1 MTTTNNT
8 NYSVKDLVAKYR
20 NFVIENAPT
29 KTDRIAEELKIEE
42 GLRIPLSS
50 LDYHPDYQLI
60 ITLYNAV
67 AGDKADKQV
76 QQEMSNYANQ
86 YYKDALTTEEFYF
99 LCENFSDTIS
109 ELFKNGMTLNGN
121 KEDYSQLFSSPK
133 RLQLLKERCI
143 PQQGATIYMCDSGC
157 DIAELYPN
165 CNVVGEMYGVLDYEP
180 DYILGRIWLYSKN
193 IVSQLGIYLVDTDG
207 QDYWPV
213 SRLSIPTP
221 LDYVISG
228 TTNKNI
234 IEKLYNKLSPYGKM
248 FVFTSYKDMAEHDE
262 EMKSFRQRL
271 VADKS
276 IASIISFK
284 EGWRAQRILLIIEKC
299 QHEKVEIISEYSDK
313 RIVIS
318 SDFLDSNILW
328 PGYYITS
335 RPRDGVSLS
344 TIAYGKKLKDIDELF
359 EADDEPNTEENTSV
373 AVTETDT
380 EDNLFV
386 ENVVHVLGD
395 DWFAGLP
402 EVNDGPWQDR
412 LKKEFEFREEV
423 FPHMHVVTPINMSSD
438 YKDADI
444 CSQRLI
450 TVDDPMCDNERNSF
464 VIIEEQPCVLLALS
478 SRYNKLIAGYI
489 STFSPE
495 GFCTGK
501 PISCLVPRQGI
512 DVRYLCALLL
522 SSSISEQIHLVCDG
536 TNNVLSLILDKII
549 VPNHD
554 EKERL
559 QFLAE
564 ANYEAL
570 QSSQK
575 ELKEEQENYKK
586 AVRRRKHA
594 LTQSLSS
601 IDSSF
606 KTLNSFRKRN
616 HGVLND
622 DDCISRIRKTTVGN
636 VFDYLSQELK
646 DIMPVMEH
654 IADVKYDFGSSEWI
668 DPEDFLDDYI
678 ARNENSWL
686 NFKPMKDW
694 AHGQN
699 KYKKDIVDSKTGKT
713 LKKEGESI
721 HKLFFTKKA
730 LEIVLDNIVSNA
742 KSHGFTDK
750 ERKNYLLKFSWEIV
764 DFNLEIRVEN
774 NGTPIPSDR
783 NTASLMEYGVSTAL
797 HQNGHNGIGCS
808 DIDDIMQRYEGK
820 VQLVSTPEE
829 EFTVKYLLS
838 FQTNFM

>member
-1 MTTTNNT
+1 MTTTNNN

-20 NFVIENAPT
+20 NFVIENAPKET
-29 KTDRIAEELKIEE
+29 GRVAEELKAED
-42 GLRIPLSS
+42 GLSVPQSD
-50 LDYHPDYQLI
+50 LDWFPDYQLI
-60 ITLYNAV
+60 ITLYNTV
-67 AGDKADKQV
+67 AGEDADKQV
-76 QQEMSNYANQ
+76 QQVLSKYADR
-86 YYKDALTTEEFYF
+86 YYKNALTTEELDF
-99 LCENFSDTIS
+99 LCENFSDTID
-109 ELFKNGMTLNGN
+109 ELLEEGLFLWNGD
-121 KEDYSQLFSSPK
+121 KCHYKQLFSRPK
-133 RLQLLKERCI
+133 RLELLKKRFL
-143 PQQGATIYMCDSGC
+143 PQQGSTIYICDSGC
-157 DIAELYPN
+157 DIAELYHN
-165 CNVVGEMYGVLDYEP
+165 CNVVGKMYGVFYDESTV
-180 DYILGRIWLYSKN
+180 DWVLGRIWLYSKK
-193 IVSQLGIYLVDTDG
+193 IVSQLSIYSVDADLEET
-207 QDYWPV
+207 WPI
-213 SRLSIPTP
+213 SSLSTSQQ
-221 LDYVISG
+221 LDYVVYG
-228 TTNKNI
+228 TTKKRI
-234 IEKLYNKLSPYGKM
+234 LLSVVEELYNKLSPNGKM
-248 FVFTSYKDMAEHDE
+248 FVFTSYEDMAKHHEK
-262 EMKSFRQRL
+262 MKLFRQRL
-271 VADKS
+271 VTDKT

-284 EGWRAQRILLIIEKC
+284 ESSMVHHILLVVEKC
-299 QHEKVEIISEYSDK
+299 QHENVEITSDYSDK
-313 RIVIS
+313 RIVIPS
-318 SDFLDSNILW
+318 ESLDADILW
-328 PGYYITS
+328 PGYYIAS
-335 RPRDGVSLS
+335 KPKDGVSLS
-344 TIAYGKKLKDIDELF
+344 TLAHGEKLKNDNEFWRGYVNHDMF
-359 EADDEPNTEENTSV
+359 EEWEKMQENLPNMRIVLPT
-373 AVTETDT
+373 
-380 EDNLFV
+380 NL
-386 ENVVHVLGD
+386 
-395 DWFAGLP
+395 
-402 EVNDGPWQDR
+402 
-412 LKKEFEFREEV
+412 
-423 FPHMHVVTPINMSSD
+423 SSE
-438 YKDADI
+438 YKDANL
-444 CSQRLI
+444 CNQQLNRAGKYEKK
-450 TVDDPMCDNERNSF
+450 TCYFFDNKE
-464 VIIEEQPCVLLALS
+464 PCILLGIS
-478 SRYNKLIAGYI
+478 NFEKKTWAGYI
-489 STFSPE
+489 SNIPTE
-495 GFCTGK
+495 GICSVAPF
-501 PISCLVPRQGI
+501 SCLVPHQGI

-522 SSSISEQIHLVCDG
+522 SSSVSEQIHLVCDG
-536 TNNVLSLILDKII
+536 SNNVLSLVLDKII

-559 QFLAE
+559 QFLLE

-570 QSSQK
+570 LSSQK

-586 AVRRRKHA
+586 AVRMRKHA

-601 IDSSF
+601 IQASF
-606 KTLNSFRKRN
+606 NALNSFRKRN

-622 DDCISRIRKTTVGN
+622 DDCISRIRKTTVGG
-636 VFDYLSQELK
+636 VFDSVSQKLK